1 MKTFWITLVAVASL
15 AGVRQQAP
23 AVPYAPKQSDRPE
36 AVVGD
41 EPGFQPIF
49 DGQTLSGWEG
59 DPTYWRVENGALV
72 GEITPATVDQEQHVH
87 HLARRPAEGLRAQ
100 ARLPHHARG
109 QQRHQLSQ
117 RRRPRPRH
125 PGEQIR
131 DARLPVR
138 PRRQKALPGQQLRRE
153 GPPVPRR
160 SRSAHAHRRRPPTRA
175 GVDDRRSRRA
185 RQSGDRRLECRPPDR
200 SRQYADAHHQPAGS

>member
-1 MKTFWITLVAVASL
+1 MKTFLIALVAIVSVA
-15 AGVRQQAP
+15 AARQQAP
-23 AVPYAPKQSDRPE
+23 AAPYVPKQSDRPE

-49 DGQTLSGWEG
+49 DGKTLSGWEG

-72 GEITPATVDQEQHVH
+72 GEITPATVIKSNTFIIW
-87 HLARRPAEGLRAQ
+87 RGGRPTGLRAE

-109 QQRHQLSQ
+109 QQRHQLPQ
-117 RRRPRPRH
+117 RRGARPGDA
-125 PGEQIR
+125 GEQVR
-131 DARLPVR
+131 HARLPVR

-160 SRSAHAHRRRPPTRA
+160 PRPDHPRRRRPPARA
-175 GVDDRRSRRA
+175 AVDDSATPTSWRK
-185 RQSGDRRLECRPPDR
+185 P
-200 SRQYADAHHQPAGS
+200 